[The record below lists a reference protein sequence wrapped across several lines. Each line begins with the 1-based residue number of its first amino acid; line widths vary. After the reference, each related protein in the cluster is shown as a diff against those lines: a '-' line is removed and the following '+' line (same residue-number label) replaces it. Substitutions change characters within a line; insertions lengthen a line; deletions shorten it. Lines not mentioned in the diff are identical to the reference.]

1 MSSTESRHGIVA
13 GIDGSP
19 SAVDAACW
27 AATAAARLGEPLRLV
42 HVRPAGDT
50 ADPDGTAA
58 LDEAEQAVRKSQPDL
73 QIERVTDTGPPARVL
88 VDYSK
93 SVRML
98 VLGRTGTSEMRS
110 MFVGSDVV
118 RVTNHAHCPVVVWRG
133 ERSPEH
139 DRRPVV
145 VGVDGSELSGTA
157 VAQAYEFASM
167 LRVGLI
173 AVHAWSEQSSLGY
186 GESRRFVDW
195 KGHEAHESAVLS
207 EMLSGWADKFPD
219 VEVTRH
225 VERGSARG
233 ALLRHSEQA
242 QLVAVGSHGRN
253 PVLAAMLGSTTQ
265 NLLHH
270 AVCPILICRR
280 EPNENSHRT

>member
-1 MSSTESRHGIVA
+1 V
-13 GIDGSP
+13 
-19 SAVDAACW
+19 
-27 AATAAARLGEPLRLV
+27 
-42 HVRPAGDT
+42 
-50 ADPDGTAA
+50 
-58 LDEAEQAVRKSQPDL
+58 LDEAEQAIRPAHRDL
-73 QIERVTDTGPPARVL
+73 RIERVTDIGPPAKVL

-133 ERSPEH
+133 ARPIEH
-139 DRRPVV
+139 DTRPVV
-145 VGVDGSELSGTA
+145 VGVDGSERSVAA
-157 VAQAYEFASM
+157 VGHAYEFASI
-167 LRVGLI
+167 LGVGLV

-195 KGHEAHESAVLS
+195 KGHQAHESAVLA
-207 EMLSGWADKFPD
+207 EILAGWGDKFPD

-233 ALLRHSEQA
+233 VLLRHSEEA
-242 QLVAVGSHGRN
+242 QLVAVGSHGRT
-253 PVLAAMLGSTTQ
+253 PVVAAMLGSTTQ

-280 EPNENSHRT
+280 DQNGDSHHT